1 MEKFDIREN
10 KVILSLEEYE
20 YLKEQIK
27 LIEAHKKQERD
38 LKYYKSEIAD
48 QRARIDSL
56 QRSVWE
62 YDNII
67 PKIKDENKEL
77 KQELFLLKSFLS
89 KERMGEELAKINE
102 KMLGKWFVSTKDKKY
117 VVEAFKII
125 FNLIK

>member
-56 QRSVWE
+56 QRSSWE

-77 KQELFLLKSFLS
+77 KQELLLLKSFLS